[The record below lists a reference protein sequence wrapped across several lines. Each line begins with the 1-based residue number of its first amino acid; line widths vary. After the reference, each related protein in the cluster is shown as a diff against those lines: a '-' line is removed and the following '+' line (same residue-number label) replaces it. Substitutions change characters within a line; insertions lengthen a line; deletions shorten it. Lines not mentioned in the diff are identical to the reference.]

1 MKKITIISKTA
12 FILLSVFFSIVAYG
26 QLPDFTVNATPTP
39 AACGGTGS
47 VVFTTTGASPQATIT
62 YSVYLLPNTTT
73 PILVTTTPS
82 ASSLGAGNYMVQA
95 TQTLGALS
103 NTAPPEY
110 FIIENIAVTPTVIPV
125 QTKAIC
131 NNDGAITVNLTG
143 GTGPFTYALYA
154 GTSTVNPIV
163 LPQSSNVFNN
173 LAAGSYTVRVTDGC
187 GTVNNYFTIVEQTP
201 VNVIPGSMVINSGA
215 LPGCNSIE
223 VIHNFSGQSGG
234 VILYP
239 LTFTFTVTN
248 PNGGAP
254 TIVSQIITGEPNEIV
269 QQIPFYNN
277 QQYSYSL
284 TVTDACGNMY
294 TRNNNTIN
302 AGFIVTRADTYMNCN
317 DNVITFTPNNY
328 VAPYT
333 ISFTTA
339 PPGFVP
345 AQANAQH
352 PVFSGDNAIYGEN
365 GGTVPEGTYIAQ
377 ITDACGRTYTT
388 PPLIVQYPEVD
399 VVIDARAECGEDTG
413 RIRAFFTISGRVI
426 SEIVLTDAP
435 QAYKDLIAPEQ
446 LPKDVSSFITS
457 LPPTTGLL
465 MSGLPLGEYTFDIV
479 DSCGETYTKTG
490 TVTPVGGELDDLPD
504 PLNRPGCTP
513 GIGTIRIGNPASG
526 PVLTSVIIES
536 TDADMPGVTFPYDV
550 SANIA
555 TNGAFYMADL
565 PQGNYTFKVI
575 GGDCG
580 ASTRLEGKPV
590 IGYQPSTTDPV
601 ITPYCGSFSLNVND
615 TSNGDYAESVWLQK
629 FNQDTQTW
637 GHPATG
643 APYTEGTQPNSQN
656 SVLVQ
661 NSSQLYPY
669 SGKFRII
676 RVFFTFTTGSA
687 INNRCTEV
695 LSEFEIGAGPVITEV
710 IALPCVNGTIEATIV
725 ATGVAPLTYKLY
737 SSNGTFI
744 SDNGTSNLFTNMA
757 TGNYTV
763 QVTDNCANMTPYDFI
778 VTAPEPITIQSQGNF
793 CEGQLSSLYV
803 QNYSFLLYEWY
814 RTNMPGVILST
825 TNILEF
831 PAFDSATDPGEY
843 TVHIYTAN
851 GSACLEQVLEPYT
864 VNPNVLPNAG
874 EDNAPVICNDGT
886 AISLDSY
893 LATGHNPGGVWTD
906 NNNTGMLTGSTFT
919 PAGILPGTYAFTYT
933 VTDAC
938 GLTDA
943 AVITITLKN
952 TPQPPVIEA
961 VAPVCEGGQVQL
973 VINAPVAG
981 GIYQWTGPDGFTSSD
996 ISPVLNNISIAG
1008 NGLYTVTVTENDC
1021 TSQPTGLNV
1030 TVNTVPAITI
1040 EGDIQ
1045 LCNGQSGYLSAEGGN
1060 LAGTE
1065 TYQWYYNN
1073 NLMQGVTSRDI
1084 QIFET
1089 GTYSAIATNNSCS
1102 SLQASID
1109 VIKNETGFEILLD
1122 IGCRD
1127 DRYMVWVT
1135 NLTDLPEAV
1144 FAWTG
1149 PEGFTATGPEIDIT
1163 GKAKGEYVVTVTNIQ
1178 GCTASEEINITNT
1191 SCMIPKGVSPNNDG
1205 FNDTFD
1211 LTNLDVKHLIIY
1223 NRYGLKVY
1231 EANNYINEWHGQSDK
1246 GNLPTGTY
1254 YYVITLQSKTVTG
1267 WVYLQRKM

>member
-1 MKKITIISKTA
+1 MKKITIISKTV
-12 FILLSVFFSIVAYG
+12 FILLSVFFSVVAYG
-26 QLPDFTVNATPTP
+26 QLPDFTVNTVSTP

-47 VVFTTTGASPQATIT
+47 VVFTTTGASPQATVT

-73 PILVTTTPS
+73 PVLVTTAPL

-103 NTAPPEY
+103 NTAPQVN
-110 FIIENIAVTPTVIPV
+110 FTIQSLAVPLTYTAQQTP
-125 QTKAIC
+125 AIC
-131 NNDGAITVNLTG
+131 GNDGAISVGITT

-163 LPQSSNVFNN
+163 PAQSSNTFNN
-173 LAAGSYTVRVTDGC
+173 VTPGNYTVRVTDSC
-187 GTVNNYFTIVEQTP
+187 GAVINQFVIVGQTP
-201 VNVIPGSMVINSGA
+201 FAINIGPMVANSGE

-223 VIHNFSGQSGG
+223 VIHNFSGPAGG
-234 VILYP
+234 IISYP
-239 LTFTFTVTN
+239 LTFTYTVTN

-254 TIVSQIITGEPNEIV
+254 AVISQVITGEPNEIV

-284 TVTDACGNMY
+284 VVTDACGRTF
-294 TRNNNTIN
+294 TRSNNTIN
-302 AGFIVTRADTYMNCN
+302 AGFVVTRADTYMNCN

-333 ISFTTA
+333 INFTTA
-339 PPGFVP
+339 PPSFVP

-413 RIRAFFTISGRVI
+413 RIRAFFTIGGRVI
-426 SEIVLTDAP
+426 SEIILTDAP

-465 MSGLPLGEYTFDIV
+465 MSGLPLGGYTFDIV

-490 TVTPVGGELDDLPD
+490 TVAPVGGELNLPET
-504 PLNRPGCTP
+504 LNRPGCAP
-513 GIGTIRIGNPASG
+513 GTGSIRIGDPVAG
-526 PVLTSVIIES
+526 PVLTSVIILS
-536 TDADMPGVTFPYDV
+536 TDANMPGVTFPYDV

-555 TNGAFYMADL
+555 GNGAFYMGNL
-565 PQGNYTFKVI
+565 PQGNYIFRVV
-575 GGDCG
+575 GGDCN
-580 ASTRLEGKPV
+580 ASTDKPV
-590 IGYQPSTTDPV
+590 QVTGYQ
-601 ITPYCGSFSLNVND
+601 ITNNVNPLPYCGSFGIDLNYQ
-615 TSNGDYAESVWLQK
+615 SNGTFAQSVWLQK
-629 FNQDTQTW
+629 FNEDTQTW
-637 GHPATG
+637 VHPATG
-643 APYTEGTQPNSQN
+643 LPYPEGTQPNSQN

-661 NSSQLYPY
+661 NSSQLYTY

-687 INNRCTEV
+687 LNNRCTEV
-695 LSEFEIGAGPVITEV
+695 LREFEIGAGPVITEV
-710 IALPCVNGTIEATIV
+710 ISLPCVNGTIEATIV

-757 TGNYTV
+757 TGSYTV

-778 VTAPEPITIQSQGNF
+778 VTAPEPIVIQAQGNF

-814 RTNMPGVILST
+814 RTNAPGVILST

-831 PAFDSATDPGEY
+831 PAFNSATDPGEY

-874 EDNAPVICNDGT
+874 EDNTPVICNDGT
-886 AISLDSY
+886 AISLNTY

-906 NNNTGMLTGSTFT
+906 NSSTGMLTGSTFT
-919 PAGILPGTYAFTYT
+919 PAGIPPGAYAFTYI

-973 VINAPVAG
+973 VINTPVTG

-996 ISPVLNNISIAG
+996 ISPVLNNISMAG

-1021 TSQPTGLNV
+1021 TSLPAGVNV
-1030 TVNTVPAITI
+1030 TVNAIPAITI

-1060 LAGTE
+1060 LTGTE

-1073 NLMQGVTSRDI
+1073 NLMQGVTGRDI

-1102 SLQASID
+1102 SLKASID
-1109 VIKNETGFEILLD
+1109 VVKNETGFEILLD
-1122 IGCRD
+1122 EGCRD

-1178 GCTASEEINITNT
+1178 GCTASDEINITNT

-1205 FNDTFD
+1205 FNDAFD
-1211 LTNLDVKHLIIY
+1211 LTNLDAKHLIIY

-1267 WVYLQRKM
+1267 WVYLQREM